1 VEDQDVREWIG
12 KLVDEEH
19 ELFRQVA
26 QGGASRA
33 KRERRRELEEYLDQC
48 WDFCVSG
55 ERNESQGSILKPPAF
70 ATWTWLSATNS
81 EDELESAGG
90 NCRNG
95 PCLWESMPYE
105 LLAIPTGL
113 T

>member
-26 QGGASRA
+26 QGRAGQA

-48 WDFCVSG
+48 WDLLRQRRAKRIAGLDPEAASVRDVDIV
-55 ERNESQGSILKPPAF
+55 ER
-70 ATWTWLSATNS
+70 
-81 EDELESAGG
+81 
-90 NCRNG
+90 
-95 PCLWESMPYE
+95 YE
-105 LLAIPTGL
+105 Q
-113 T
+113 